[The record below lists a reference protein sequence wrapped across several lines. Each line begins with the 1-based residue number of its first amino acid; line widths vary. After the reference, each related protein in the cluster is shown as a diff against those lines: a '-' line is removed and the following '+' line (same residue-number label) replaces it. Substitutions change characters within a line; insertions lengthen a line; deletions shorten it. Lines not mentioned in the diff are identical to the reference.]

1 MLVEGWRGTPSTV
14 EAIRAIHKHTGF
26 SIEKSRKL
34 VTQIT
39 RGEPVQLPED
49 FVLREDLKDL
59 GYIIR

>member
-1 MLVEGWRGTPSTV
+1 MLVEGWRAGASPT

-34 VTQIT
+34 VQSISS
-39 RGEPVQLPED
+39 GEPVQLPDD